1 MCLWGANQ
9 KELLQFKTF
18 LGNSVQYVPVLRLGK
33 WPKGCCAEKH
43 TWHQLLLFY
52 PPWASHRSWFLLFIP
67 FFPLHPSSPSF
78 LTARHSL
85 FPLVSSCWK
94 ASWCSALLNQ
104 QHVKVKSPE
113 KKKKTGFLLRYHY
126 FIIWFSRLWKVTTFI
141 QGFKKED
148 REIIRLW
155 ISTPT
160 WSDFILITF
169 AQTVTKAGEVCG
181 GQRGFKDTSPHR
193 VC

>member
-18 LGNSVQYVPVLRLGK
+18 LGNSVQYVPVPRLGK

-52 PPWASHRSWFLLFIP
+52 PPIDHGFSFSSLSSLFIRLP
-67 FFPLHPSSPSF
+67 RAFSRLVTVYFPWFPQAGRLPGVQLCWISSTS
-78 LTARHSL
+78 R
-85 FPLVSSCWK
+85 
-94 ASWCSALLNQ
+94 LNLQ
-104 QHVKVKSPE
+104 KKN
-113 KKKKTGFLLRYHY
+113 KKKPGFLLRYHY
-126 FIIWFSRLWKVTTFI
+126 LIIWFSRLWKVTTFI